1 MNLRWLG
8 RFAVILPA
16 LARTAFAQSPPVNDN
31 FTNRTVVS
39 GSAITFAGTLA
50 GATLENGEP
59 TTACYAPVAG
69 GSVWWSWAASQ
80 SAPVTIALTRDYGSD
95 SSPTGFFEVFT
106 GSSLASLI
114 AMDCNRLD
122 GPAGRY
128 VEFSAAAGTPYQIR
142 VSGGWSGSFN
152 LHLTAT
158 NSPVIVAQPASCT
171 TSPYGS
177 AAFSVVAAGL
187 PAPAFQWRF
196 NGNPLA
202 GQTSPLLIIH
212 NVTTNQTGSYSVII
226 NNSGGVTASAVASL
240 ALVQT
245 NPVPR
250 LQALPLARA
259 SRLDFTLT
267 GEGGRWYEIQT
278 TPDLGGPWLHSGLVL
293 CTNGIDLFSTA
304 TFPSDQTFVRSLLS
318 WPTDVC
324 VGQLKQLRAAKDLW
338 ALEHKRGWADAV
350 GEQDVAPYLPGG
362 IITPCPAGG
371 NYFLGDVNT
380 DPVCSLR
387 YTQGHVL
394 SAP

>member
-1 MNLRWLG
+1 M
-8 RFAVILPA
+8 
-16 LARTAFAQSPPVNDN
+16 
-31 FTNRTVVS
+31 
-39 GSAITFAGTLA
+39 
-50 GATLENGEP
+50 
-59 TTACYAPVAG
+59 
-69 GSVWWSWAASQ
+69 WWSWAASQ

-95 SSPTGFFEVFT
+95 SSPNGFFEVFT
-106 GSSLASLI
+106 GTSLASLI

-212 NVTTNQTGSYSVII
+212 NVT
-226 NNSGGVTASAVASL
+226 
-240 ALVQT
+240 
-245 NPVPR
+245 
-250 LQALPLARA
+250 
-259 SRLDFTLT
+259 
-267 GEGGRWYEIQT
+267 
-278 TPDLGGPWLHSGLVL
+278 
-293 CTNGIDLFSTA
+293 NGIDLFSTA